1 MKHKKRIQR
10 LTGLLALA
18 LALMLAGCEGS
29 SVQDTEE
36 LPQEDTGVEAGTL
49 PSEVGTEEQETSPEE
64 TEPEKAQKKQYDT
77 ADALFHE
84 S

>member
-49 PSEVGTEEQETSPEE
+49 PSEVGTE
-64 TEPEKAQKKQYDT
+64 
-77 ADALFHE
+77 
-84 S
+84 